1 MSQIL
6 QGVPA
11 SGFVLVPIRILPVQD
26 EAALAVV
33 MQTYERARKETQA
46 LSRPAITD
54 RLFAAS
60 WN

>member
-6 QGVPA
+6 QSVPA
-11 SGFVLVPIRILPVQD
+11 SGFVLVPIHILPVQD

-33 MQTYERARKETQA
+33 MQTYERALKETQA
-46 LSRPAITD
+46 LLRPAITD